1 MNPRWS
7 KNPPNVCYDF
17 INKIFYNHLKFSK
30 SKIDL
35 YKTVEQKKRWSKFT
49 KLMNLYE
56 NILYIEPKEKISRA
70 YYKLIEINHKYNLF
84 TGKETLTGHI
94 CEAPGGFI
102 EATCDIVKNPKHI
115 WIGQS
120 KNTNSCIFSKKL
132 PKNGN
137 ILWGPDKSGNI
148 YKNETIDEFSKESR
162 KQCQVITADG
172 GFDVSENYY
181 IQEQMSF
188 RLIFC
193 QFVTAIK
200 SLKIGGNFVCKIF
213 DMFTIPTIQLLALSK
228 KFFNELFIFKPLAS
242 RPCNSERY
250 LICKNFSGVNKGT
263 LETLQIII
271 KKWPHNLFMV
281 NLGLK
286 VPTKL
291 VSTIKNLNNELV
303 GQQIEHLEETHKYA
317 SQTCSKTWMINQK
330 NKQQHSSIEYINH
343 FRNHK

>member
-7 KNPPNVCYDF
+7 KKSPDVCYDF

-35 YKTVEQKKRWSKFT
+35 YKTIEQKKRWSKFT

-56 NILYIEPKEKISRA
+56 NILYIESKEKISRA
-70 YYKLIEINHKYNLF
+70 YYKLIEINHKYKIF
-84 TGKETLTGHI
+84 TGEETLTGHI

-102 EATCDIVKNPKHI
+102 EATCDLVKNPKHT
-115 WIGQS
+115 WISQS
-120 KNTNSCIFSKKL
+120 KNTTSCIFSKKL
-132 PKNGN
+132 PKNGK

-148 YKNETIDEFSKESR
+148 YKNETIDEFSKESCKR
-162 KQCQVITADG
+162 CQVITADG

-200 SLKIGGNFVCKIF
+200 SLTKGGHFVCKIF
-213 DMFTIPTIQLLALSK
+213 DMFTVPTIQILAMAK

-250 LICKNFSGVNKGT
+250 LICKNFLGADKGT
-263 LETLQIII
+263 LEVLQLIIQ
-271 KKWPHNLFMV
+271 KWPENLYMV
-281 NLGLK
+281 DLGLK
-286 VPTKL
+286 VPKKL

-317 SQTCSKTWMINQK
+317 SRIYSKGWIISQK
-330 NKQQHSSIEYINH
+330 YKQQQASMEYIKH
-343 FRNHK
+343 FRNRE